1 MKKKKEEQVKL
12 PPIDGKK
19 KSKDDAKKKDEYPEH
34 VVIMDA
40 EDIHKAIEGERAHSG
55 ALTRLFASLLRKFV
69 IVEATSK
76 RFLKAVFILMF

>member
-19 KSKDDAKKKDEYPEH
+19 KSKDGAKKKDEYPEH

-40 EDIHKAIEGERAHSG
+40 EDIHKAIEGERAQWSG
-55 ALTRLFASLLRKFV
+55 NVPCRFFV
-69 IVEATSK
+69 TKICYRRS
-76 RFLKAVFILMF
+76 

>member
-19 KSKDDAKKKDEYPEH
+19 RSKDGSKKKDEYPEH

-40 EDIHKAIEGERAHSG
+40 EDIHKAIEGERAEWSVNAACHFFVS
-55 ALTRLFASLLRKFV
+55 KIV
-69 IVEATSK
+69 IVEAMWK
-76 RFLKAVFILMF
+76 RYLKLVSF